1 MSELRFPIGEDD
13 HVIGDAH
20 APVTMLEYGDYQC
33 PHCQAAQPTVA
44 GLLRHY
50 GNDLRFAFRHFPLV
64 TIHALAKPAAE
75 TAEFAGAH
83 GLFWEMHSALFAT
96 GPRLSVPTLLLLADQ
111 LGLQAASLREALA
124 TGRFAAK
131 VERDFASGIRSGV
144 NGTPCFFINGRRFEG
159 AHDALTLAAA
169 IDSARLTA
177 PAVGPLVGT

>member
-13 HVIGDAH
+13 HVIGGAD
-20 APVTMLEYGDYQC
+20 APVTLLEYGDYQC

-50 GNDLRFAFRHFPLV
+50 GKDVRFAYRHFPLV

-75 TAEFAGAH
+75 TAEYAGSQ
-83 GLFWEMHSALFAT
+83 GLFWEMHSALFAN

-111 LGLQAASLREALA
+111 LGLEAASLREALT
-124 TGRFAAK
+124 TGRFAPK

-169 IDSARLTA
+169 IDSARRSA
-177 PAVGPLVGT
+177 PAAGQRIGA